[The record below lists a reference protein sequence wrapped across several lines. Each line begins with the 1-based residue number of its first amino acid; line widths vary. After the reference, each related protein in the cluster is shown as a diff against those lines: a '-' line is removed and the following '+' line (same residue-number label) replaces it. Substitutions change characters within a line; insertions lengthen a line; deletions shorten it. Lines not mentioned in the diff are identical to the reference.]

1 MDPASCIWL
10 SGRGV
15 TIVGVNESQ
24 STSEPIRLLVVED
37 DEPLADGLCRNLE
50 LEGFAVHHVGT
61 GEVAL
66 VELAERSSDF
76 DLLILDI
83 MLPGIDGFEV
93 CRRLR
98 SDGNLIPILFLTAR
112 GSDADRILGLQLGA
126 DDYLTKPFL
135 VEELVLRVRGIM
147 RRAEWSQTP
156 ARTGPVVHVGASEVN
171 LDTMRASTPEGA
183 VALTEREVMLVRF
196 FSENNGRVLTR
207 GELLERVWGYT
218 FDTST
223 RTLDTFVHRLR
234 KHFEQDPRNPLHFHT
249 VRGVG
254 YRFTTEPEE

>member
-1 MDPASCIWL
+1 
-10 SGRGV
+10 
-15 TIVGVNESQ
+15 VNESQ

-37 DEPLADGLCRNLE
+37 DQPLAEGLSGNLE
-50 LEGFAVHHVGT
+50 LEGFSVTCVGT
-61 GEVAL
+61 GEDGL
-66 VELAERSSDF
+66 VELGASSADF

-93 CRRLR
+93 CRQLR
-98 SDGNLIPILFLTAR
+98 ADGNQIPILFLTAR

-135 VEELVLRVRGIM
+135 VEELVLRVRGIV
-147 RRAEWSQTP
+147 RRAEWSRTP
-156 ARTGPVVHVGASEVN
+156 AHSGPVIRIGASEVDM
-171 LDTMRASTPEGA
+171 DTMRATTAAGS

-196 FSENNGRVLTR
+196 FSENEGRVLAR

-234 KHFEQDPRNPLHFHT
+234 KHFEEDPRNPLHFHT

-254 YRFTTEPEE
+254 YRFTSEPEE

>member
-1 MDPASCIWL
+1 MTHFEKN
-10 SGRGV
+10 RV
-15 TIVGVNESQ
+15 
-24 STSEPIRLLVVED
+24 LVVED
-37 DEPLADGLCRNLE
+37 EDHIAEGLKLNLE
-50 LEGFAVHHVGT
+50 LKGYTVRIAPDGIA
-61 GEVAL
+61 AL
-66 VELAERSSDF
+66 QDWKEWRP
-76 DLLILDI
+76 DLIVLDI

-98 SDGNLIPILFLTAR
+98 NEGNMIPILFLTAR

-135 VEELVLRVRGIM
+135 VEELVLRVRGII
-147 RRAEWSQTP
+147 RRAEWSRTP
-156 ARTGPVVHVGASEVN
+156 ARTGPVVKVGENEVDM
-171 LDTMRASTPEGA
+171 DTMRASTPEGA

-196 FSENNGRVLTR
+196 FSENEGRVLTR

-234 KHFEQDPRNPLHFHT
+234 KHFEKDPRNPSHFHT

-254 YRFTTEPEE
+254 YRFTSEPEE

>member
-1 MDPASCIWL
+1 M
-10 SGRGV
+10 
-15 TIVGVNESQ
+15 NESQ
-24 STSEPIRLLVVED
+24 PDPDPSRLLVCED

-50 LEGFAVHHVGT
+50 LEGFSVHRVGT
-61 GEVAL
+61 GEDAL
-66 VELAERSSDF
+66 TELARPGSDYE
-76 DLLILDI
+76 LLILDI

-93 CRRLR
+93 CRTLR
-98 SDGNLIPILFLTAR
+98 SGGDMIPILFLTAR

-147 RRAEWSQTP
+147 RRAEWSRTP
-156 ARTGPVVHVGASEVN
+156 ARTGPVVRIGDSEVDM
-171 LDTMRASTPEGA
+171 DTMRASTLEGA

-196 FSENNGRVLTR
+196 FAENDGRVLTR

-234 KHFEQDPRNPLHFHT
+234 KHFEHDPRHPRHFHT

-254 YRFTTEPEE
+254 YRFTSEPEE

>member
-1 MDPASCIWL
+1 V
-10 SGRGV
+10 GG
-15 TIVGVNESQ
+15 TIVEVNESQ
-24 STSEPIRLLVVED
+24 SDPESIRLLVCED

-50 LEGFAVHHVGT
+50 LEGFSVLRVGT
-61 GEVAL
+61 GEDALVAL
-66 VELAERSSDF
+66 ARRDSGYE
-76 DLLILDI
+76 LLILDI

-98 SDGNLIPILFLTAR
+98 DDGDMIPILFLTAR

-147 RRAEWSQTP
+147 RRAEWSQSP
-156 ARTGPVVHVGASEVN
+156 ARTGPVVKIGGNEVN
-171 LDTMRASTPEGA
+171 MDTMRASTPEGA

-196 FSENNGRVLTR
+196 FSENDGRVLTR

-234 KHFEQDPRNPLHFHT
+234 KHFEEDPRNPRHFHT

-254 YRFTTEPEE
+254 YRFTAEPEE

>member
-1 MDPASCIWL
+1 MDAPQL
-10 SGRGV
+10 EERP
-15 TIVGVNESQ
+15 T
-24 STSEPIRLLVVED
+24 RLLVVED
-37 DEPLADGLCRNLE
+37 DEPLAEGLCRNLE
-50 LEGFAVHHVGT
+50 LEGFSINWAAS
-61 GEVAL
+61 GEAGL
-66 VELAERSSDF
+66 QELADSAADF
-76 DLLILDI
+76 ELLILDI

-93 CRRLR
+93 CRQLR

-135 VEELVLRVRGIM
+135 VEELVLRVRGIL
-147 RRAEWSQTP
+147 RRAEWSKSP
-156 ARTGPVVHVGASEVN
+156 AQSGPVVKVGECEVDLN
-171 LDTMRASTPEGA
+171 TMRASTAEGS
-183 VALTEREVMLVRF
+183 VPLTEREVMLVRF
-196 FSENNGRVLTR
+196 FSENDGRVLTR

-234 KHFEQDPRNPLHFHT
+234 KTFEADPRHPRHFHT

-254 YRFTTEPEE
+254 YRFTSEPEE

>member
-1 MDPASCIWL
+1 VEETQLPA
-10 SGRGV
+10 
-15 TIVGVNESQ
+15 
-24 STSEPIRLLVVED
+24 EPTRLLVVED
-37 DEPLADGLCRNLE
+37 DKPLAEGLYGNLE
-50 LEGFAVHHVGT
+50 LEGFSVTCVGT
-61 GEVAL
+61 GEAG
-66 VELAERSSDF
+66 LAELGASPADF

-83 MLPGIDGFEV
+83 MLPGVDGFEV
-93 CRRLR
+93 CRQLR
-98 SDGNLIPILFLTAR
+98 AEGNQIPILFLTAR

-135 VEELVLRVRGIM
+135 VEELVLRVRGIL

-156 ARTGPVVHVGASEVN
+156 ARTGPVIQIGGNEVDM
-171 LDTMRASTPEGA
+171 DTMRATTAAGSA
-183 VALTEREVMLVRF
+183 ALTEREVMLVRF
-196 FSENNGRVLTR
+196 FSENEGRVLTR

-234 KHFEQDPRNPLHFHT
+234 KHFEEDARHPRHFHT

-254 YRFTTEPEE
+254 YRFTSEAED

>member
-1 MDPASCIWL
+1 ME
-10 SGRGV
+10 
-15 TIVGVNESQ
+15 GVNEAQ
-24 STSEPIRLLVVED
+24 PAPHPIRLLVCED
-37 DEPLADGLCRNLE
+37 DEPLADGLCSNLE
-50 LEGFAVHHVGT
+50 LEGCTVRRVGT
-61 GEVAL
+61 GEDALVAL
-66 VELAERSSDF
+66 AEPTADF
-76 DLLILDI
+76 ELLILDI

-98 SDGNLIPILFLTAR
+98 GEGNLIPILFLTAR

-135 VEELVLRVRGIM
+135 VEELVLRVRGIL
-147 RRAEWSQTP
+147 RRAEWSRTP
-156 ARTGPVVHVGASEVN
+156 ARTGPIVQVGTSEVDLN
-171 LDTMRASTPEGA
+171 TMRASTPEGA

-196 FSENNGRVLTR
+196 FSENDGRVLTR

-234 KHFEQDPRNPLHFHT
+234 KHFEEDPRSPKHFHT

-254 YRFTTEPEE
+254 YRFTSDPEE

>member
-1 MDPASCIWL
+1 ME
-10 SGRGV
+10 GV
-15 TIVGVNESQ
+15 IETQADAEAIS
-24 STSEPIRLLVVED
+24 LLVCED

-50 LEGFAVHHVGT
+50 LEGFSAHRVGT
-61 GEVAL
+61 GEDAL
-66 VELAERSSDF
+66 VEIATASSEY

-93 CRRLR
+93 CRSLR
-98 SDGNLIPILFLTAR
+98 SEGNLIPILFLTAR

-147 RRAEWSQTP
+147 RRAEWSRTP
-156 ARTGPVVHVGASEVN
+156 ARTGPVVKIGDNEVDM
-171 LDTMRASTPEGA
+171 DTMRASTPEGA

-196 FSENNGRVLTR
+196 FSENDGRVLTR

-234 KHFEQDPRNPLHFHT
+234 KHFEEDPRHPRHFHT

-254 YRFTTEPEE
+254 YRFTSDPEE

>member
-1 MDPASCIWL
+1 ME
-10 SGRGV
+10 GV
-15 TIVGVNESQ
+15 IENESN
-24 STSEPIRLLVVED
+24 SDPIRLLVCED
-37 DEPLADGLCRNLE
+37 DKPLADGLCRNLE
-50 LEGFAVHHVGT
+50 LEAFSVKWVGT
-61 GEVAL
+61 GEDALVAL
-66 VELAERSSDF
+66 GGPAADF
-76 DLLILDI
+76 DLLVLDI

-98 SDGNLIPILFLTAR
+98 DEGNMIPILFLTAR

-135 VEELVLRVRGIM
+135 VEELVLRVRGII
-147 RRAEWSQTP
+147 RRSEWSRTP
-156 ARTGPVVHVGASEVN
+156 ARTGPVVKIGDNEVDM
-171 LDTMRASTPEGA
+171 DTMRASTPEGA

-196 FSENNGRVLTR
+196 FSENDGRVLTR

-234 KHFEQDPRNPLHFHT
+234 KHFEEDPRKPRFFHT

-254 YRFTTEPEE
+254 YRFTSVPED

>member
-1 MDPASCIWL
+1 M
-10 SGRGV
+10 
-15 TIVGVNESQ
+15 NESQ

-37 DEPLADGLCRNLE
+37 DQPLAEGLSGNLE
-50 LEGFAVHHVGT
+50 LEGFSVTCVGN
-61 GEVAL
+61 GEDGL
-66 VELAERSSDF
+66 VELGASSADF

-93 CRRLR
+93 CRQLR
-98 SDGNLIPILFLTAR
+98 ADGNHIPILFLTAR

-135 VEELVLRVRGIM
+135 VEELVLRIRGIV
-147 RRAEWSQTP
+147 RRAEWSRTP
-156 ARTGPVVHVGASEVN
+156 ARSGPVIRIGASEVDM
-171 LDTMRASTPEGA
+171 DTMRATTAAGS

-196 FSENNGRVLTR
+196 FSENEGRVLAR

-234 KHFEQDPRNPLHFHT
+234 KHFEEDPRNPLHFHT

-254 YRFTTEPEE
+254 YRFTSEAEE

>member
-1 MDPASCIWL
+1 M
-10 SGRGV
+10 
-15 TIVGVNESQ
+15 NECQ
-24 STSEPIRLLVVED
+24 PTAHPIRLLVCED

-50 LEGFAVHHVGT
+50 LEGFSVHRVGT
-61 GEVAL
+61 GEDA
-66 VELAERSSDF
+66 LAEVAEATSEYE
-76 DLLILDI
+76 LLILDI

-98 SDGNLIPILFLTAR
+98 SEGNLIPILFLTAR

-147 RRAEWSQTP
+147 RRAEWSRTP
-156 ARTGPVVHVGASEVN
+156 ARTGPVVTIGDNEVDM
-171 LDTMRASTPEGA
+171 DTMRASTPEGT

-196 FSENNGRVLTR
+196 FFENDGRVLTR

-234 KHFEQDPRNPLHFHT
+234 KHFEEDPRNPRHFHT

>member
-1 MDPASCIWL
+1 MKETQLPA
-10 SGRGV
+10 
-15 TIVGVNESQ
+15 
-24 STSEPIRLLVVED
+24 EPTRLLVVED
-37 DEPLADGLCRNLE
+37 DKPLAEGLYGNLE
-50 LEGFAVHHVGT
+50 LEGFSVTCVGT
-61 GEVAL
+61 GEAG
-66 VELAERSSDF
+66 LAELGASPADF

-83 MLPGIDGFEV
+83 MLPGVDGFEV
-93 CRRLR
+93 CRQLR
-98 SDGNLIPILFLTAR
+98 AEGNQIPILFLTAR

-135 VEELVLRVRGIM
+135 VEELVLRVRGIL

-156 ARTGPVVHVGASEVN
+156 ARTGPVIQIGGNEVDM
-171 LDTMRASTPEGA
+171 DTMRATTAAGSA
-183 VALTEREVMLVRF
+183 ALTEREVMLVRF
-196 FSENNGRVLTR
+196 FSENEGRVLTR

-234 KHFEQDPRNPLHFHT
+234 KHFEEDARHPRHFHT

-254 YRFTTEPEE
+254 YRFTSEAED

>member
-1 MDPASCIWL
+1 
-10 SGRGV
+10 V
-15 TIVGVNESQ
+15 KESQ
-24 STSEPIRLLVVED
+24 SNSEPIRLLICED

-50 LEGFAVHHVGT
+50 LEGFSVRRVGT
-61 GEVAL
+61 GEDTL
-66 VELAERSSDF
+66 VELARSRSEYE
-76 DLLILDI
+76 LLILDI

-98 SDGNLIPILFLTAR
+98 NDGDLIPILFLTAR

-147 RRAEWSQTP
+147 RRAEWSRTP
-156 ARTGPVVHVGASEVN
+156 ARTGPVVKIGSYEVN
-171 LDTMRASTPEGA
+171 MDTMRASTPEGA

-196 FSENNGRVLTR
+196 FSENDGRVLTR

-234 KHFEQDPRNPLHFHT
+234 KHFEEDPRSPRHFHT

-254 YRFTTEPEE
+254 YRFTSEPEE

>member
-1 MDPASCIWL
+1 M
-10 SGRGV
+10 
-15 TIVGVNESQ
+15 NESQ
-24 STSEPIRLLVVED
+24 SNPDPIRLLVCED

-50 LEGFAVHHVGT
+50 LEDFVVRHVGT
-61 GEVAL
+61 GEDAL
-66 VELAERSSDF
+66 EALAESTADYE
-76 DLLILDI
+76 LLILDI

-93 CRRLR
+93 CRNLR
-98 SDGNLIPILFLTAR
+98 NEGNLIPILFLTAR

-147 RRAEWSQTP
+147 RRAEWSRTP
-156 ARTGPVVHVGASEVN
+156 ARTGPVVQVGESKVDLN
-171 LDTMRASTPEGA
+171 TMRASTQEGT

-196 FSENNGRVLTR
+196 FSENDGRVLTR

-234 KHFEQDPRNPLHFHT
+234 KHFEEDPRHPRHFHT

-254 YRFTTEPEE
+254 YRFTSEPEE

>member
-1 MDPASCIWL
+1 MGAEAYVSQLLPTANVDI
-10 SGRGV
+10 GKGKV
-15 TIVGVNESQ
+15 TV
-24 STSEPIRLLVVED
+24 T
-37 DEPLADGLCRNLE
+37 
-50 LEGFAVHHVGT
+50 
-61 GEVAL
+61 
-66 VELAERSSDF
+66 AERSASIVLP
-76 DLLILDI
+76 LLVTMIGI
-83 MLPGIDGFEV
+83 MLLTSIGIWSMGQNTSKYALAF
-93 CRRLR
+93 LAIFIL
-98 SDGNLIPILFLTAR
+98 SIISFTIANQYTILFLTAR

-135 VEELVLRVRGIM
+135 VEELVLRVRGIL

-156 ARTGPVVHVGASEVN
+156 ARTGPVVQIGDNEV
-171 LDTMRASTPEGA
+171 DMGTMRATTAAGS

-196 FSENNGRVLTR
+196 FSENEGRVLTR

-234 KHFEQDPRNPLHFHT
+234 KHFEEDPRHPLHFHT

-254 YRFTTEPEE
+254 YRFTSDPEE